1 MVSDFNQLY
10 YQDSYMRVFDAK
22 ILESRYDAKGL
33 WLRLDQ
39 TAFYPEGGGQAGDR
53 GTFAIEDVDQKLS
66 IIDTI
71 EVNGLIWHQTNLN
84 QDINLDGRSVHG
96 EIDWERR
103 YDLMIQH
110 SAEHIY
116 SGLVNKHFNY
126 DNVGF
131 HISEDFMTIDFNGPL
146 TADEVS
152 EMEDLCNQAIREN
165 IAYEIDYYDSAKAA
179 SVSYRSKIE
188 LPHAVRIVTV
198 PGYDRCACCGT
209 QVKHTGELGLLKV
222 IDQMNY
228 KGGVRLTLL
237 AGQRALND
245 YKAKHNALK
254 QISIQ
259 LSSPI
264 LETVEAVQRLES
276 ELTAEK
282 AKQVQLTKRIV
293 EAMSSQWPEQFEE
306 ASFLFAEG
314 LTKEIHKALAKEMS
328 SRVNST
334 VLLCSELHDQ
344 SILFSIASPSST
356 ESAVLLNEIRENFGA
371 KGGGKSN
378 FLSGQIPAGPL
389 RLSEVEKEMKT
400 KGYKLYKL

>member
-10 YQDSYMRVFDAK
+10 YKDSYMRVFDAE
-22 ILESRYDAKGL
+22 ILESRYDTNGL

-53 GTFAIEDVDQKLS
+53 GSFTIEGINQS
-66 IIDTI
+66 ITILDTI
-71 EVNGLIWHQTNLN
+71 EIDGLIWHQTDFNS
-84 QDINLDGRSVHG
+84 DISLVGHSVHG

-116 SGLVNKHFNY
+116 SGLVNKHFAY

-131 HISEDFMTIDFNGPL
+131 HIGEDFMTIDFNGPL
-146 TADEVS
+146 TADEVAK
-152 EMEDLCNQAIREN
+152 MEQLCNQAIREN

-179 SVSYRSKIE
+179 AVSYRSKIE
-188 LPHAVRIVTV
+188 LPHAVRIVSV
-198 PGYDRCACCGT
+198 AGYDRCACCGT
-209 QVKHTGELGLLKV
+209 QVKRTGELGLLKV

-228 KGGVRLTLL
+228 KGGIRLTVV

-245 YKAKHNALK
+245 YSAKHNALK

-264 LETVEAVQRLES
+264 LETAAAVQRLEA

-282 AKQVQLTKRIV
+282 AKQTQLTKRIV
-293 EAMSSQWPEQFEE
+293 SAMAGQWPEQFNEP
-306 ASFLFAEG
+306 SILLAEDIS
-314 LTKEIHKALAKEMS
+314 KEIHKAIAKEMS

-334 VLLCSELHDQ
+334 IILCSEVEAG
-344 SILFSIASPSST
+344 SILFSIASLEASDSL
-356 ESAVLLNEIRENFGA
+356 EVLSELREKFSA
-371 KGGGKSN
+371 KGGGKSS
-378 FLSGQIPAGPL
+378 FLSGQIPADQSTL
-389 RLSEVEKEMKT
+389 TDIEKEMKT
-400 KGYKLYKL
+400 KGYKLYYL